1 MTTATLLRSPLT
13 GARSP
18 GPALAG
24 LAAVVAPARSARVA
38 LAGAVA
44 SVPPIAALHL
54 DAPSGT
60 SMARTTISDVVVTTP
75 AGEPLFALT
84 AGALAVAGIALVR
97 ALAGLSGTAWTRALL
112 AGWALALVAAAVFP
126 TNLPGR
132 PGDTSSTIH
141 LIAGAAVFA
150 LLPLAAVRLWR
161 RLARTLA
168 DGLRRTLLAAGLVSG
183 ALSTALIVNRIPG
196 VLGAADLSLPP
207 GLLQRAAGAAQIV
220 LAALLG
226 LGLLRSRAAQAAAA
240 SGS

>member
-13 GARSP
+13 GARGPS
-18 GPALAG
+18 PALAG

-132 PGDTSSTIH
+132 PGDTSSTIDP
-141 LIAGAAVFA
+141 AGRPSHPGAGRAGRGRHRPRRPLPRRPVLVLANVVQPDRGADHIAAVDQMPVV
-150 LLPLAAVRLWR
+150 LIPRVQQILGGQ
-161 RLARTLA
+161 ARVIPVDSQDVAHGPRPRPCLSPA
-168 DGLRRTLLAAGLVSG
+168 PDAGPAIESG
-183 ALSTALIVNRIPG
+183 
-196 VLGAADLSLPP
+196 
-207 GLLQRAAGAAQIV
+207 
-220 LAALLG
+220 
-226 LGLLRSRAAQAAAA
+226 
-240 SGS
+240 